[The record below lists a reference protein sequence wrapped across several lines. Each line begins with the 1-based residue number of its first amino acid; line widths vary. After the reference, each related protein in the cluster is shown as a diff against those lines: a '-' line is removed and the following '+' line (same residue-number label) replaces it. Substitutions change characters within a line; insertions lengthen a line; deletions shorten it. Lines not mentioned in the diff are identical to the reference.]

1 MNSEE
6 IAIIEKNISDKEL
19 SKLAKILLRLNKMID
34 KLKGSNETQKYLES
48 LHDYKKDQYET
59 KINNALVTL
68 KKLISNKVKDNNLYE
83 IGHCLHQDQLME

>member
-6 IAIIEKNISDKEL
+6 IAIEKNISDKEL

-68 KKLISNKVKDNNLYE
+68 KKLISNKVKDNYE
-83 IGHCLHQDQLME
+83 IGHCLHQDQLMK